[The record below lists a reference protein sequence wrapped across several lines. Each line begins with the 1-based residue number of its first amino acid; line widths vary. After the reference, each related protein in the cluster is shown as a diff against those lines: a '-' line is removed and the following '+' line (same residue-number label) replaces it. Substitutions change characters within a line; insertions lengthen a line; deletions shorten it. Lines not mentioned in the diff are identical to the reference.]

1 MIKMV
6 NQMPDTDAM
15 FNLDKFQIRL
25 AERWVA
31 MFGASA
37 AFQAAAKAG
46 EAETFGHESRRLWW
60 LGVLSYIETLPAL
73 EFIDG

>member
-1 MIKMV
+1 MV
-6 NQMPDTDAM
+6 NQMTDPNVM
-15 FNLDKFQIRL
+15 LTVDKFQIRL

-31 MFGASA
+31 MFGAAA

-46 EAETFGHESRRLWW
+46 EAETFGHECRRLWW
-60 LGVLSYIETLPAL
+60 LGVLSHIETLPTL